1 MARKKS
7 PTLTEAEYRLM
18 DILWSKGPRTVG
30 EVVDA
35 VGEPPLAYNT
45 VLTTLQILEQ
55 KGYVRHKASGRAF
68 IYRPA
73 IEREDAQRDVVQ
85 HVVSRFFNNSPGEL
99 VLNLIES
106 EQVDASELDRLR
118 DIIDA
123 ARRPGQSERP

>member
-18 DILWSKGPRTVG
+18 DILWAKATATVG

-35 VGEPPLAYNT
+35 LGDPPLAYNT
-45 VLTTLQILEQ
+45 VLTTMRILEQ

-68 IYRPA
+68 IYKPV
-73 IEREDAQRDVVQ
+73 IGREDAQRDVVQ
-85 HVVSRFFNNSPGEL
+85 HVVSRFFNNSPQAL
-99 VLNLIES
+99 VLNLLES
-106 EQVDASELDRLR
+106 EQVDSAELDRLR

-123 ARRPGQSERP
+123 ARGRDAG